1 MASRFIESGIVGGTS
16 VQTHLNFILFVFF
29 LTCSLSIVLSF
40 CLLRAVLAFSYTSGQ
55 EFITL
60 MNSCSGGCQVM
71 VFERLVMAVSESLPI
86 CVVLAIAMKIL
97 VTAHLADI
105 TTRRSVQE
113 QRNLG
118 FSLESS
124 SSSIM

>member
-1 MASRFIESGIVGGTS
+1 MPSDG
-16 VQTHLNFILFVFF
+16 
-29 LTCSLSIVLSF
+29 
-40 CLLRAVLAFSYTSGQ
+40 
-55 EFITL
+55 
-60 MNSCSGGCQVM
+60 
-71 VFERLVMAVSESLPI
+71 FERLVMAVSESLPI
-86 CVVLAIAMKIL
+86 GVVLAIAMKIL

-124 SSSIM
+124 SSSIV

>member
-1 MASRFIESGIVGGTS
+1 MPSDS
-16 VQTHLNFILFVFF
+16 
-29 LTCSLSIVLSF
+29 
-40 CLLRAVLAFSYTSGQ
+40 
-55 EFITL
+55 
-60 MNSCSGGCQVM
+60 
-71 VFERLVMAVSESLPI
+71 FERLVMAVSKSFVDRRRPRSSDE
-86 CVVLAIAMKIL
+86 IL

>member
-1 MASRFIESGIVGGTS
+1 MLSFPRP
-16 VQTHLNFILFVFF
+16 LLLFVESCFGF
-29 LTCSLSIVLSF
+29 LLYLWGMPSD
-40 CLLRAVLAFSYTSGQ
+40 G
-55 EFITL
+55 
-60 MNSCSGGCQVM
+60 
-71 VFERLVMAVSESLPI
+71 FERLVMAVSESLPI
-86 CVVLAIAMKIL
+86 GVVLAVAMKIL

-124 SSSIM
+124 SSSIV